1 MSPGIGKAKAKATA
15 ELSKLASRLL
25 FDFIEPHFFAYYSRS
40 QDTFAVAVAVLS
52 CSPLALLG
60 VVI

>member
-1 MSPGIGKAKAKATA
+1 MSPGIGKGNAKAKA
-15 ELSKLASRLL
+15 ELSKLASRFL
-25 FDFIEPHFFAYYSRS
+25 FDFIEPHFFAYYSLS
-40 QDTFAVAVAVLS
+40 QDTFAFAVLS